1 MTCKDL
7 IESLA
12 DYLEGDL
19 AVAERERLGGH
30 LETCPRCTEY
40 LDSYRKVIAASRLA
54 AETSEEASPPDLS
67 ERIIDTLF
75 RSRPK

>member
-19 AVAERERLGGH
+19 ATADRERVGGH
-30 LETCPRCTEY
+30 LEACPRCAEY

-54 AETSEEASPPDLS
+54 AETTEEASPPDLPS
-67 ERIIDTLF
+67 RLIDALA
-75 RSRPK
+75 RSRSK

>member
-7 IESLA
+7 IESLV

-19 AVAERERLGGH
+19 ATADRDRVGGH
-30 LETCPRCTEY
+30 LEACPKCAAY

-54 AETSEEASPPDLS
+54 AETTEEASPPDLQS
-67 ERIIDTLF
+67 RLVDALF
-75 RSRPK
+75 RSRSE